1 MNNDNLD
8 FKDNFLNE
16 VNITSNIRGPGEYKY
31 FYFGENHSGS
41 DKSFLVF
48 STMWYTD
55 KIIDMEIICSCYN
68 SINIAQLYINKKTNL
83 YNLYIYKNIIDYRN
97 ENMSLKLLKII
108 NIIPYNKS
116 EQNNISKSNTNQT
129 KNEKDYMNYINVKIY
144 FASNNYLL
152 LNEKDCRILLI
163 DLNASNYTTIFTK
176 NAEEKELLYNIF
188 DTYDENFIING
199 EQKIRTYVF
208 LSIKYQER
216 KTPIYRYTYFIIQ
229 KGIDKIIHLYPINLD
244 LGNSEP
250 IGLKISKI
258 IHKDK
263 NNSKQKCF
271 FLFCF
276 LSTSICLQL
285 VTDYDNL
292 TLHQMFQK
300 YCKVTIEDD
309 FNRNID
315 DDEINFKKPK
325 FWTSRNNIKK
335 EKNQFCQ
342 GMNISLNINYENLC
356 SLTYYFET
364 KGIISYNFNYSDP
377 PEKLF
382 SKITIPAR
390 ELNLNNGFDTM
401 KRVDPKIKTYNF
413 IDFYQFKTNCFF
425 GFSNKNLVIGEKN
438 VIHIYDENNDENT
451 NFPAF
456 TYEFF
461 QESLT
466 SLINIEGIGCTFL
479 LTGTKLFKIIYNQR
493 YKLFNNDLLFSK
505 NKIHYYKINYNN
517 KKNNNEDKDKLIFPL
532 FEYKPEDIWNA
543 YCNNLDIS
551 PIKFKDDISDDIE
564 EEVENH
570 SKNSNIH
577 VKIDY
582 TNSCVLCNKKCDFV
596 CSHCGSRYY
605 CCYEHFKYDYFRY
618 HFFECELIQ
627 FFKRED
633 IMNITNLEIR
643 YKIFY
648 NELIKVSGRIL
659 NFIFRRIYT
668 KQDYIYFLNMILVL
682 IDIFTNF
689 GFNANLSDFCSL
701 NFNTSN
707 DKRKQ
712 RYEKVIFYLEAL
724 FYYVQLNFLKCTF
737 TLRGG
742 LYNLADCYLKIIKND
757 IAPKLTPK
765 SNKRLIS
772 LKYERF
778 GKKIIFNNSYFSEFE
793 TSLFF
798 DIKNYVK
805 YLGNNNYIDMI
816 EEYIVKHLKAIS
828 LLSKFKIKINSSIE
842 VQNSIVDINLLFDDH
857 YSENTFY
864 KNIVPYAYFSTSFYL
879 VEIGKI
885 TQTVKLLRRM
895 VGFNF
900 DLLLDSKLSAFTY
913 YNLGLLQYALGFFDI
928 GIHNIETAYKII
940 VSNNFSDK
948 IKLYVIDSLGLAY
961 LNQKNL
967 FKAYIL
973 IQTSIKERNKINKK
987 KYQIK
992 CNRLHSYLNYIVDL
1006 YEYNFISK
1014 ARFLIKKKYENY
1026 DKHRLLKF
1034 VLGEE
1039 DKELVISE
1047 QNLGQFIKVVEFVW
1061 KLSDKVLDQLNQD
1074 NPPKAVPTNNREEL
1088 HHERNLSFNSDVSQ
1102 TSTFIYKENVNE
1114 RDESWTEYEED
1125 IEVKTSLYDTLLSR
1139 QQQQEFKELKT
1150 IYLKRDI
1157 ILRDPLGSIEKFNIN
1172 FDPIYADEFQKIIEK
1187 LKIDFLL
1194 KEIFYCFQNEK
1205 WRDEL
1210 YNYNQ
1215 NNILFGLSK
1224 YLKLVKTQYM
1234 MAIERSKNIILT
1246 NKDKKE
1252 SKKIKNLLS
1261 LEDEKNNNALAE
1273 LYLDNNW
1280 NNEKENDENNQYN
1293 LLVLNYL
1300 FLDMNKT
1307 DASQKIASN
1316 KYVNHSPLN
1325 KTKEEGTNSFNSLK
1339 DSLKTNKTKKGKL
1352 LNKSKL
1358 NSSIMSE
1365 TEKLSSSSSEKN
1377 SNKNKKEDEK
1387 APNIKIGSNN
1397 IKKNILKNKR
1407 KSEMVNYKQKLVNE
1421 KELDKKDKKKKSVVF
1436 SNNISKNYNESIN
1449 KKKSK
1454 NGNIID
1460 NSSSSSS
1467 SPDENKVNNSEIKK
1481 SEDFTI
1487 VSRVATFCYIF
1498 YRRTSSIVETVI
1510 RKEKTKKRIKER
1522 RKTQMIHSK
1531 KNNKFNELNNISKRK
1546 NSLSIMKLKTE
1557 RTFIEDINNRH
1568 FNLSINNINNEEE
1581 LENKKTFELI
1591 QKNNRK
1597 NTYKT
1602 TSNDNIS
1609 SKNSDKSNAFL
1620 KMAKKDILLGYNSR
1634 KMTGDA
1640 SLIEKKISNKNRP
1653 SLNRSIFDL
1662 EKILN
1667 ENKNNNSIISNKKI
1681 YKGSNKELNEE
1692 IKEEISK
1699 DFSDYRKN
1707 SLIKHFMNNIEKKNN
1722 YKSNKNNGKNKY
1734 SNYSNYLKQSEIS
1747 KNRGSNISIKKNKM
1761 SLYDKEKNCLSFK
1774 ENRNNYLNNKKYG
1787 FKTKEEREKK
1797 LESEALKYLKL
1808 ELNNQSQLNKNRLIN
1823 SSGINMNSYRSVLSK
1838 YKKNSQPKYE
1848 NINSKK
1854 IRKESITE
1862 KNNKNNSPFL
1872 YKNKM
1877 NKIMKLNDKNKN
1889 KFIRNDNNSIKNKES
1904 LTSRLSNNLGKY
1916 DEKLNKNLL
1925 YERSSYIKYINNNS
1939 KYISNNVTNSNI
1951 YRKRSN
1957 RSSIDISNDN
1967 INPNSK
1973 KIIQNYKFSFI
1984 KEKNFIPLKGISGM
1998 PTLSNTNAHTPKR
2011 KNKNSID
2018 NSNIKIKKGLI
2029 KNNYK

>member
-48 STMWYTD
+48 STMWYSDRITD
-55 KIIDMEIICSCYN
+55 DMEIICSCYN

-116 EQNNISKSNTNQT
+116 EQNSISKSNTNQT
-129 KNEKDYMNYINVKIY
+129 KNEKDYMNAKIY

-152 LNEKDCRILLI
+152 LNEKDYRILLI
-163 DLNASNYTTIFTK
+163 DLNTSNYVTIFSK
-176 NAEEKELLYNIF
+176 NIEDKELLYNIF

-216 KTPIYRYTYFIIQ
+216 KTPTYRYTYFIIQ

-250 IGLKISKI
+250 IGLKIKKI

-309 FNRNID
+309 FNRNIN

-377 PEKLF
+377 PEELF
-382 SKITIPAR
+382 SKIIIPAR
-390 ELNLNNGFDTM
+390 ELNLNNGFDIM
-401 KRVDPKIKTYNF
+401 KRVDKKIRTYNF

-425 GFSNKNLVIGEKN
+425 GFSGKNLVIGEKN
-438 VIHIYDENNDENT
+438 VIHIYDENTD
-451 NFPAF
+451 FPVF

-466 SLINIEGIGCTFL
+466 SLINIEGIGCIFL
-479 LTGTKLFKIIYNQR
+479 LTGKKLFKIIYNQR
-493 YKLFNNDLLFSK
+493 YKLFNNDFLFSK
-505 NKIHYYKINYNN
+505 NKIHYYTINYNT
-517 KKNNNEDKDKLIFPL
+517 KKNNNDDKDKLIFPL

-551 PIKFKDDISDDIE
+551 PIKFKGDISDDIE
-564 EEVENH
+564 EEVEFH
-570 SKNSNIH
+570 SKNNNIYE
-577 VKIDY
+577 KKDY
-582 TNSCVLCNKKCDFV
+582 TNVCVLCNKKCDFV

-605 CCYEHFKYDYFRY
+605 CCYEHFKYDYFSY

-633 IMNITNLEIR
+633 IMNIPDLEIR
-643 YKIFY
+643 YKILY

-668 KQDYIYFLNMILVL
+668 KQDYIYFLNMILILV
-682 IDIFTNF
+682 DIFTNF
-689 GFNANLSDFCSL
+689 GFNTNLSDFCSL
-701 NFNTSN
+701 NFNSSN

-737 TLRGG
+737 ALRGG
-742 LYNLADCYLKIIKND
+742 LYNLTDCYLKIIKND

-778 GKKIIFNNSYFSEFE
+778 GKKIIYNNSYFSEFE
-793 TSLFF
+793 TYLFF
-798 DIKNYVK
+798 DIKKYVK
-805 YLGNNNYIDMI
+805 YLGNNNYIDVI
-816 EEYIVKHLKAIS
+816 EEYIIKHLKALS
-828 LLSKFKIKINSSIE
+828 LLTKFKIKINSSIE
-842 VQNSIVDINLLFDDH
+842 VQNTIVDINLLFDDH
-857 YSENTFY
+857 YSENTLY

-900 DLLLDSKLSAFTY
+900 DILLDSKLSALTY
-913 YNLGLLQYALGFFDI
+913 YNLGLLQYALGYFDI
-928 GIHNIETAYKII
+928 GIHNIEIAYKTI

-987 KYQIK
+987 KNQIK

-1014 ARFLIKKKYENY
+1014 TRFLIKKKYGNY

-1061 KLSDKVLDQLNQD
+1061 KLSDTVLNQLNID
-1074 NPPKAVPTNNREEL
+1074 NPPKAVPTNNREEF

-1102 TSTFIYKENVNE
+1102 TSTFIYKENINE
-1114 RDESWTEYEED
+1114 RDEFWTEYEED

-1234 MAIERSKNIILT
+1234 MAIERSKNILLT
-1246 NKDKKE
+1246 NKEKKE
-1252 SKKIKNLLS
+1252 SKKIKSLLS
-1261 LEDEKNNNALAE
+1261 LEDEKNNNPLTDQ
-1273 LYLDNNW
+1273 YLDNDW
-1280 NNEKENDENNQYN
+1280 VNEKENDENNQYN

-1300 FLDMNKT
+1300 FLDINKP
-1307 DASQKIASN
+1307 DSSPNIASN
-1316 KYVNHSPLN
+1316 KYLNHSSMT
-1325 KTKEEGTNSFNSLK
+1325 KAKEETNSFNSLK

-1352 LNKSKL
+1352 LNKSKV
-1358 NSSIMSE
+1358 NS
-1365 TEKLSSSSSEKN
+1365 SSSSSEK
-1377 SNKNKKEDEK
+1377 SSVKNKDKKEDEK
-1387 APNIKIGSNN
+1387 PQNIKLGSNN
-1397 IKKNILKNKR
+1397 IKKNILKNRR
-1407 KSEMVNYKQKLVNE
+1407 KSEMVNYKQKLIDE
-1421 KELDKKDKKKKSVVF
+1421 KELDKKNKKKKSVVF
-1436 SNNISKNYNESIN
+1436 SNNISKNYNEFI
-1449 KKKSK
+1449 KEKKSK
-1454 NGNIID
+1454 NGNIKD

-1467 SPDENKVNNSEIKK
+1467 SIENKGNNSEIKK
-1481 SEDFTI
+1481 SQDFTI
-1487 VSRVATFCYIF
+1487 VSQVTTFCYIY
-1498 YRRTSSIVETVI
+1498 YRRISSLIDTI
-1510 RKEKTKKRIKER
+1510 TKKEKIKKRIKER
-1522 RKTQMIHSK
+1522 RKTQWIIPK

-1546 NSLSIMKLKTE
+1546 NSLSIMKLKKE
-1557 RTFIEDINNRH
+1557 RTFIEEINNRH
-1568 FNLSINNINNEEE
+1568 FNLSNNNINNEEE
-1581 LENKKTFELI
+1581 LGNKKAFELI

-1597 NTYKT
+1597 NTYIT

-1609 SKNSDKSNAFL
+1609 NKNSDRSNTFL
-1620 KMAKKDILLGYNSR
+1620 KMTKKDILLGYNSR
-1634 KMTGDA
+1634 KMTGDI

-1653 SLNRSIFDL
+1653 SLNKSIFDL
-1662 EKILN
+1662 EKILS
-1667 ENKNNNSIISNKKI
+1667 ESKINNSIISNKKI
-1681 YKGSNKELNEE
+1681 YKGSNKELNEG

-1699 DFSDYRKN
+1699 DFTDYKNN
-1707 SLIKHFMNNIEKKNN
+1707 SLIKHFMNNTEKKNN
-1722 YKSNKNNGKNKY
+1722 YKSNKINERNIY
-1734 SNYSNYLKQSEIS
+1734 CNYSYYLKKSEIS
-1747 KNRGSNISIKKNKM
+1747 KKRGSNLSVKKNKM
-1761 SLYDKEKNCLSFK
+1761 SFYNKEKNGLSFK
-1774 ENRNNYLNNKKYG
+1774 DNRNNYLNKKRYG
-1787 FKTKEEREKK
+1787 FKSKEEREKK

-1808 ELNNQSQLNKNRLIN
+1808 ELNKQTQLNKNRLIN
-1823 SSGINMNSYRSVLSK
+1823 SSGINMNSYKSVLSK

-1848 NINSKK
+1848 NINDTK
-1854 IRKESITE
+1854 IKRKESITE
-1862 KNNKNNSPFL
+1862 KNNKDNSPFL
-1872 YKNKM
+1872 YKNKI
-1877 NKIMKLNDKNKN
+1877 NKVKKFNDKNKN
-1889 KFIRNDNNSIKNKES
+1889 KFIRNDNNPIKNKES
-1904 LTSRLSNNLGKY
+1904 FTSRLSNKLGKY
-1916 DEKLNKNLL
+1916 DEKFNKNIL
-1925 YERSSYIKYINNNS
+1925 YESSSYIKYINNNS
-1939 KYISNNVTNSNI
+1939 SKYISNNENNSNI
-1951 YRKRSN
+1951 YKKKSN

-1973 KIIQNYKFSFI
+1973 RIILNNKLSFI
-1984 KEKNFIPLKGISGM
+1984 KKKSIIRSKENSGM

-2011 KNKNSID
+2011 KNKIKEGKNKNSID
-2018 NSNIKIKKGLI
+2018 NSNIKIKKGII
-2029 KNNYK
+2029 KNNYN

>member
-31 FYFGENHSGS
+31 YYFGENNSGS

-55 KIIDMEIICSCYN
+55 RITDDMEIICSCYN
-68 SINIAQLYINKKTNL
+68 SINIAQLYINKMTNL

-108 NIIPYNKS
+108 NIIPTNKS

-129 KNEKDYMNYINVKIY
+129 KNEKDYINYMNAKIY
-144 FASNNYLL
+144 FASKNYML

-163 DLNASNYTTIFTK
+163 DLNTSSYTTIFSK
-176 NAEEKELLYNIF
+176 NYEDKELLYNIY

-216 KTPIYRYTYFIIQ
+216 KTPTYRYTYFIIQ
-229 KGIDKIIHLYPINLD
+229 KAIDKIIHLYPINLD

-276 LSTSICLQL
+276 LSTSICFQL

-300 YCKVTIEDD
+300 YCKIAGEDD
-309 FNRNID
+309 FNRNIND
-315 DDEINFKKPK
+315 NEINLKKQK
-325 FWTSRNNIKK
+325 IWTSRNNIKK

-364 KGIISYNFNYSDP
+364 KGIISYNFNYSDS

-382 SKITIPAR
+382 SKIIIPAR
-390 ELNLNNGFDTM
+390 DLNLNNGFDTM
-401 KRVDPKIKTYNF
+401 KKVDSKIRTYNF

-425 GFSNKNLVIGEKN
+425 GFSDKNLVIGEKN
-438 VIHIYDENNDENT
+438 VIHIYDENTD
-451 NFPAF
+451 FPVF

-461 QESLT
+461 KESLT

-479 LTGTKLFKIIYNQR
+479 LTGKKLFKIIYNER

-505 NKIHYYKINYNN
+505 NKIHYYKINYNT
-517 KKNNNEDKDKLIFPL
+517 KKNNNDDKDKLIFPL

-551 PIKFKDDISDDIE
+551 PIKFKDDIPDDIE
-564 EEVENH
+564 EEIEYH
-570 SKNSNIH
+570 SKNNNIY
-577 VKIDY
+577 KKKDF
-582 TNSCVLCNKKCDFV
+582 TNVCVLCNKKCEFV

-605 CCYEHFKYDYFRY
+605 CCNEHFKYDYFSY

-633 IMNITNLEIR
+633 IMNITNIEIR
-643 YKIFY
+643 YKILY

-668 KQDYIYFLNMILVL
+668 KHDYIFFLNMILIL

-689 GFNANLSDFCSL
+689 GFNTNLSDFCSL
-701 NFNTSN
+701 NFNPSN

-765 SNKRLIS
+765 SNRRLIS

-778 GKKIIFNNSYFSEFE
+778 GKKIIYNNSYFSEFE

-798 DIKNYVK
+798 DIKKYVK
-805 YLGNNNYIDMI
+805 YLGNNNYIDLI
-816 EEYIVKHLKAIS
+816 EEYIIKHLKALS

-842 VQNSIVDINLLFDDH
+842 VQNTIVDINLLFDDH
-857 YSENTFY
+857 YSENTLY

-885 TQTVKLLRRM
+885 TQSVKLLRRM
-895 VGFNF
+895 VGVNF
-900 DLLLDSKLSAFTY
+900 DLVLDSKLYALTY
-913 YNLGLLQYALGFFDI
+913 YNLGLLQYALGYFDI
-928 GIHNIETAYKII
+928 GIHNIEIAYKAI
-940 VSNNFSDK
+940 VTNNFSDK

-973 IQTSIKERNKINKK
+973 IQTSIKERNKIKKK

-992 CNRLHSYLNYIVDL
+992 CNTLHSYLNYIVDL

-1014 ARFLIKKKYENY
+1014 TRFLIKKKYENY

-1061 KLSDKVLDQLNQD
+1061 KLSDTVLNQLNQD
-1074 NPPKAVPTNNREEL
+1074 NPPKATPTNNREEF

-1102 TSTFIYKENVNE
+1102 TSTFIYKENANE
-1114 RDESWTEYEED
+1114 RDEFWTEYEED

-1234 MAIERSKNIILT
+1234 LAIERSKNIILA
-1246 NKDKKE
+1246 NKEKKDN
-1252 SKKIKNLLS
+1252 KKIKNLS
-1261 LEDEKNNNALAE
+1261 SFEDEKNNNSL
-1273 LYLDNNW
+1273 LDQYLDNDW
-1280 NNEKENDENNQYN
+1280 NIEKENDENNQYN
-1293 LLVLNYL
+1293 LLVLNYK
-1300 FLDMNKT
+1300 FLDINNQ
-1307 DASQKIASN
+1307 DSSPKIASN
-1316 KYVNHSPLN
+1316 KNLNHSSMN
-1325 KTKEEGTNSFNSLK
+1325 KAKEEGTNSFNSLK
-1339 DSLKTNKTKKGKL
+1339 DSLNTNKTKKGKL
-1352 LNKSKL
+1352 LNKL
-1358 NSSIMSE
+1358 NNSS
-1365 TEKLSSSSSEKN
+1365 EKMSSSSEKN
-1377 SNKNKKEDEK
+1377 SIKNKKEEK
-1387 APNIKIGSNN
+1387 SPNIKLSSNP

-1407 KSEMVNYKQKLVNE
+1407 KSEMVNIKQTLINE
-1421 KELDKKDKKKKSVVF
+1421 KELDKKEKKKKSVVF
-1436 SNNISKNYNESIN
+1436 SNNISKNYNEYYN
-1449 KKKSK
+1449 KNKSK

-1467 SPDENKVNNSEIKK
+1467 IVENKVSNNEIKNCG
-1481 SEDFTI
+1481 DFTI
-1487 VSRVATFCYIF
+1487 VNHETTFCYIS
-1498 YRRTSSIVETVI
+1498 YRRIPSIIDNIIKE
-1510 RKEKTKKRIKER
+1510 EKTKKRKKER
-1522 RKTQMIHSK
+1522 RKTQMIFPK
-1531 KNNKFNELNNISKRK
+1531 KNNKFNLLNNISKRK
-1546 NSLSIMKLKTE
+1546 NSLSIIKLTKE
-1557 RTFIEDINNRH
+1557 KTFIEGINNKH
-1568 FNLSINNINNEEE
+1568 FNLSNINNEEE
-1581 LENKKTFELI
+1581 LENKKSLDLN

-1597 NTYKT
+1597 NTFKT
-1602 TSNDNIS
+1602 ISNDNIS
-1609 SKNSDKSNAFL
+1609 SKNSDRSNAFL
-1620 KMAKKDILLGYNSR
+1620 KMTKKDILLGYNSR
-1634 KMTGDA
+1634 KMTGDV

-1662 EKILN
+1662 EKILS
-1667 ENKNNNSIISNKKI
+1667 ENKINNSIISNKKI
-1681 YKGSNKELNEE
+1681 YKGSNKEINDNELTEE
-1692 IKEEISK
+1692 IKEEKSK
-1699 DFSDYRKN
+1699 DFTDY
-1707 SLIKHFMNNIEKKNN
+1707 
-1722 YKSNKNNGKNKY
+1722 KNKY
-1734 SNYSNYLKQSEIS
+1734 I
-1747 KNRGSNISIKKNKM
+1747 
-1761 SLYDKEKNCLSFK
+1761 
-1774 ENRNNYLNNKKYG
+1774 
-1787 FKTKEEREKK
+1787 
-1797 LESEALKYLKL
+1797 
-1808 ELNNQSQLNKNRLIN
+1808 
-1823 SSGINMNSYRSVLSK
+1823 
-1838 YKKNSQPKYE
+1838 
-1848 NINSKK
+1848 
-1854 IRKESITE
+1854 
-1862 KNNKNNSPFL
+1862 
-1872 YKNKM
+1872 
-1877 NKIMKLNDKNKN
+1877 
-1889 KFIRNDNNSIKNKES
+1889 
-1904 LTSRLSNNLGKY
+1904 
-1916 DEKLNKNLL
+1916 
-1925 YERSSYIKYINNNS
+1925 
-1939 KYISNNVTNSNI
+1939 
-1951 YRKRSN
+1951 
-1957 RSSIDISNDN
+1957 
-1967 INPNSK
+1967 
-1973 KIIQNYKFSFI
+1973 
-1984 KEKNFIPLKGISGM
+1984 
-1998 PTLSNTNAHTPKR
+1998 
-2011 KNKNSID
+2011 
-2018 NSNIKIKKGLI
+2018 
-2029 KNNYK
+2029 